1 MRYDVEPCPKPR
13 MTQRD
18 KWAKRDC
25 VLRYRAF
32 CDKARLKRIDVPPA
46 CRIVFH
52 IEMPQSW
59 TKKQRADNEG
69 QPHLSKP
76 DLDNLVKALLDAVYE
91 DDSCVWRVDARK
103 VWALSGSIEVEPL
116 LEAP

>member
-1 MRYDVEPCPKPR
+1 MRYHITPCPKPR

-18 KWAKRDC
+18 KWAKRPE

-32 CDKARLKRIDVPPA
+32 CDVARLLRIDVPPA

-52 IEMPQSW
+52 IPMPPSW

-69 QPHLSKP
+69 QPHLQKP
-76 DLDNLVKALLDAVYE
+76 DLDNLAKALLDAVYE
-91 DDSCVWRVDARK
+91 DDSCVWRIEATKLWAREG
-103 VWALSGSIEVEPL
+103 AIEVEAIS
-116 LEAP
+116 E

>member
-1 MRYDVEPCPKPR
+1 

-18 KWAKRDC
+18 KWAKRPE

-32 CDKARLKRIDVPPA
+32 CDVARLLRIDVPPA

-52 IEMPQSW
+52 IPMPPSW

-69 QPHLSKP
+69 QPHLQKP
-76 DLDNLVKALLDAVYE
+76 DLDNLAKALLDAVYE
-91 DDSCVWRVDARK
+91 DDSCVWRIEATKLWAREG
-103 VWALSGSIEVEPL
+103 AIEVEAIS
-116 LEAP
+116 E